1 MRGRS
6 AFRRLTM
13 AALLAGC
20 VAGTGACAGGGSA
33 VTLTVIGNWTG
44 QEADAFNRVLS
55 EFERET
61 GIHVVYTG
69 SQSLNRELQAD
80 VRLDHPPDVAMVASL
95 GQLAAYAD
103 EGALKPFPLTTAQTQ
118 VYHQAWLG
126 WAQDLRPRVSD
137 PNQWYAIPFKVDLGS
152 LVWYNPL
159 AVRKLPG
166 PLWTPPVDGDPH
178 GWDKLSQLEA
188 RIVAQGGTPWCV
200 GMASPPN
207 SGWPGTE
214 WIADILLHQSGSRAY
229 QEWTNGTLPWSS
241 PQVRQAWA
249 TWGSLVTAGFSGGI
263 QAMLATGFDSAG
275 QPMFD
280 STPGCYLDH
289 KGGFVM
295 GFYQSNAA
303 QDHRPLPQPNVDYG
317 FFPFPS
323 INGQGNSTDL
333 VSADFAAMF
342 RDSPQARQLI
352 QFLASDT
359 AQRIWPGIAAAA
371 AFSAD
376 VRVPPSVYSDDVKRQ
391 IATMLINDTLCFNAE
406 DLMPAP
412 MSSAFNQAVLAYLNR
427 PDSDELNLLTNQ
439 LDEVSAQA
447 SWIRPNGLF
456 QCGR

>member
-1 MRGRS
+1 
-6 AFRRLTM
+6 M

-20 VAGTGACAGGGSA
+20 VAGTGACASSGSA
-33 VTLTVIGNWTG
+33 VTLTVIGNWSG
-44 QEADAFNRVLS
+44 DEAAAFQRVLD
-55 EFERET
+55 EFQREK

-69 SQSLNRELQAD
+69 SQSLNKELQAD
-80 VRLDHPPDVAMVASL
+80 VRLDNPPDVAMVSSL

-103 EGALKPFPLTTAQTQ
+103 EGALKPFTLTSDQTR
-118 VYHQAWLG
+118 VYGQAWTG
-126 WAQDLRPRVSD
+126 WAKDLGQHVSD
-137 PNQWYAIPFKVDLGS
+137 PNRWYAIPFKVDLGS
-152 LVWYNPL
+152 LVWYDPL

-166 PLWTPPVDGDPH
+166 PLWTPPVDGDQR
-178 GWDKLSQLEA
+178 GWDKLGQLEG

-214 WIADILLHQSGSRAY
+214 WIADILLHQSGSRVY
-229 QEWTNGTLPWSS
+229 QDWTNGTLRWSS

-249 TWGSLVTAGFSGGI
+249 TWGSLVTAGRSRDV
-263 QAMLATGFDSAG
+263 QAMLATAFGDAG
-275 QPMFD
+275 QPMFNP
-280 STPGCYLDH
+280 SPGCYLDH
-289 KGGFVM
+289 KAGFVM
-295 GFYQSNAA
+295 DAYKSNAVK
-303 QDHRPLPQPNVDYG
+303 DNRPLPQPNVDYG

-323 INGQGNSTDL
+323 INGQGSSTDL

-359 AQRIWPGIAAAA
+359 AQRIWPGIATGA

-376 VRVPPSVYSDDVKRQ
+376 VQVPSSVYSDDVKRQ
-391 IATMLINDTLCFNAE
+391 IATMLNTDALCFNAE
-406 DLMPAP
+406 DLMPAS

-427 PDSDELNLLTNQ
+427 PDNVELNLLTDQ
-439 LDEVSAQA
+439 LDKVSAQA
-447 SWIRPNGLF
+447 SWIRHNGLF